1 MQKILILDDDPDLRE
16 MLRAFLEQEEYEV
29 DTSGSGAEAET
40 FIAKKNYAVVL
51 VDIFLPDMSG
61 VDFVQNQKKAGC
73 KAQFIFI
80 TGSSD
85 IALARKAVQLGVF
98 DHLVKPFKN
107 NQLLQVVRNAVM
119 KNYLV
124 EEKESLERQKV
135 FYQNE
140 LEKQVEQKIE
150 ALRESESKYQSLVEQ
165 SLVGV
170 FIVQDN
176 LIEYANQRFC
186 EILECSLKEVI
197 KKKTLT
203 DFIVSEIGSEISA
216 LLEGRITPNQR
227 EIEVKFEA
235 KTQAGS
241 TRFLKVWA
249 GVVHYQGRKA
259 VEGILIDATEEHN
272 AKHRERILEL
282 ELINEHKLAA
292 IGQLAAG
299 IAHNMNTPI
308 AVIQGN
314 AELLQIKHPDLEEP
328 KKILSQT
335 SRMNKLIEI
344 LIQKGRK
351 EQERERGKINI
362 NELLEQELEFLNAN
376 LFYKHKIEKIFEP
389 EDNLPAI
396 EGIYSDFSQSFLNII
411 QNSIDAMYESAKR
424 QLKVKTWKDNSTI
437 VVSISDTGCGI
448 PEEIKPRIFEPF
460 FTTKPTDLQNTV
472 VVRPNLPRGTGLGL
486 SLVHNLL
493 SPYGVKINFE
503 SRVDEGTIFYLRIP
517 IKDKA

>member
-16 MLRAFLEQEEYEV
+16 MLKTFLKEEEYAV
-29 DTSGSGAEAET
+29 DTSASGAEAE
-40 FIAKKNYAVVL
+40 ALLSKQKYAVVL
-51 VDIFLPDMSG
+51 VDIFLPDVNG
-61 VDFVQNQKKAGC
+61 ADFVQNQIKAGC
-73 KAQFIFI
+73 KSEFIFI

-98 DHLVKPFKN
+98 DYLVKPFKN
-107 NQLLQVVRNAVM
+107 SQLLQVVRNAIM
-119 KNYLV
+119 KNYLM
-124 EEKESLERQKV
+124 EEKESIERQKV
-135 FYQNE
+135 FYQQE
-140 LEKQVEQKIE
+140 LEKQVEQKVA
-150 ALRESESKYQSLVEQ
+150 ALRESESKYQNLVEQ

-170 FIVQDN
+170 FIIQDN
-176 LIEYANQRFC
+176 TIKYANQRFC
-186 EILECSLKEVI
+186 EILECSLEEII

-203 DFIVSEIGSEISA
+203 DFIVSEIGSEFNT
-216 LLEGRITPNQR
+216 LLEGRNTSEKQ
-227 EIEVKFEA
+227 EVEVEFEA
-235 KTQAGS
+235 QTEVGS

-249 GVVHYQGRKA
+249 GVVHYQGKEA
-259 VEGILIDATEEHN
+259 IEGILVDATEEHE
-272 AKHRERILEL
+272 AKQRERKLEL

-335 SRMNKLIEI
+335 NRMNKLIEI

-351 EQERERGKINI
+351 EQLKERGKIDI

-389 EDNLPAI
+389 EENIPSIYGL
-396 EGIYSDFSQSFLNII
+396 YSDFSQSFLNII
-411 QNSIDAMYESAKR
+411 QNSIDAMYESQKR
-424 QLKVKTWKDNSTI
+424 QLKVKTRQEDATI

-460 FTTKPTDLQNTV
+460 FTTKPTDIQDSV
-472 VVRPNLPRGTGLGL
+472 VIHPNLPRGTGLGL

-493 SPYGVKINFE
+493 SPYGVKIDFE
-503 SRVDEGTIFYLRIP
+503 SRPNEGTTFYLRIP
-517 IKDKA
+517 VKK